1 MAGVF
6 IDHIQFGT
14 KAFML
19 LSASFIA
26 KPYWLEHLAD
36 FKRFTVDVCLYL
48 VELLNTLQF
57 SAFFTV
63 SLTFVR
69 TRGLEGR
76 KASKTRQMS
85 SCCSGQRRGQIS
97 FQMV

>member
-1 MAGVF
+1 MGAVTGVF
-6 IDHIQFGT
+6 IDHIQFDT

-36 FKRFTVDVCLYL
+36 LKRFSVELYL
-48 VELLNTLQF
+48 YVAELLNTLQF

-63 SLTFVR
+63 SLTFV
-69 TRGLEGR
+69 
-76 KASKTRQMS
+76 
-85 SCCSGQRRGQIS
+85 
-97 FQMV
+97 